1 MPKLNGLEALERIK
15 QYDNTAK
22 VVMLIIH
29 EDREYLIKAL
39 DLGALGYILYDAKAS
54 DLIEAIRK
62 QIKSGRTYNLQWLL
76 N

>member
-22 VVMLIIH
+22 VVMLTIH

-39 DLGALGYILYDAKAS
+39 DPSSGLYFK
-54 DLIEAIRK
+54 
-62 QIKSGRTYNLQWLL
+62 GC
-76 N
+76 